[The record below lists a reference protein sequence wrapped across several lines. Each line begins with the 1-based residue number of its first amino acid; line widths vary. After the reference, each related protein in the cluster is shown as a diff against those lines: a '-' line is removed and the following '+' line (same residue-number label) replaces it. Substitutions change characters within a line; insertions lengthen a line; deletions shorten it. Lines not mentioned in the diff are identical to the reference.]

1 MKGAKSGV
9 RSRKKPG
16 WQQDIALERI
26 EILFSLAGKEFA
38 RHPDRSHRYA
48 ELARKIGMRY
58 NVSIPKQIKRRI
70 CNKCNRYLFPG
81 KNSKVRSSSSTLAM
95 EVKCLECGHV
105 ARYPYAR
112 EKRK

>member
-16 WQQDIALERI
+16 WQQDIARERI
-26 EILFSLAGKEFA
+26 EILFANAEKEFS
-38 RHPDRSHRYA
+38 RHPARSHRYA

-58 NVSIPKQIKRRI
+58 NVSIPKKIKGRV
-70 CNKCNRYLFPG
+70 CKKCNRYLFPG
-81 KNSKVRSSSSTLAM
+81 INAKVRTSSARQAM
-95 EVKCLECGHV
+95 EVRCLECGHV
-105 ARYPYAR
+105 ARHPYSK

>member
-16 WQQDIALERI
+16 WQQEMARERI
-26 EILFSLAGKEFA
+26 EILFSLAGKQFP

-58 NVSIPKQIKRRI
+58 NVRIPKQIKRRI

-81 KNSKVRSSSSTLAM
+81 KNSTVRSNSSTLAM

-105 ARYPYAR
+105 ARYPYSK